1 MSKKKMIMIGIG
13 ILILFILNVIII
25 VKNIYVPDNYM
36 SSLTTEDQK
45 EVVKDILSNV
55 SFSKEIKNE
64 IPAKKV
70 YNEFTSL
77 NNYEYPKKIYQYM
90 EIANQKLEKQ
100 DSSFVKTYNENH
112 SFGEILY
119 EFCGDDYEA
128 FSNAYLIGDEDNK
141 EFPKESVQ
149 STYIC
154 LLNKIS
160 DEKYD
165 SVSEE
170 LNTLLEKY
178 KFTES
183 YNYKLANL
191 YHDIEILNSETNLED
206 TEVLDNIYDSGV
218 YTILTMKLFTEDRYK
233 MIEDKNS
240 PALYASTVINVKDVS
255 TKEVYPT
262 NKNYK
267 NLYEKMYKF
276 YTNGLEDSSYKID
289 ITKITFTVDDEEF
302 YAYLATL
309 PGHVCKF
316 YKIDAVEKKEYKS
329 LYNANIEISNSQS
342 ENTDEIDTT
351 QDEVIR
357 VPKIYTEE
365 SEDTE

>member
-77 NNYEYPKKIYQYM
+77 NNYEYQKKIYQYM

-141 EFPKESVQ
+141 EFPGSIWPSKMR
-149 STYIC
+149 C
-154 LLNKIS
+154 LIS
-160 DEKYD
+160 
-165 SVSEE
+165 
-170 LNTLLEKY
+170 L
-178 KFTES
+178 
-183 YNYKLANL
+183 
-191 YHDIEILNSETNLED
+191 
-206 TEVLDNIYDSGV
+206 
-218 YTILTMKLFTEDRYK
+218 
-233 MIEDKNS
+233 
-240 PALYASTVINVKDVS
+240 
-255 TKEVYPT
+255 
-262 NKNYK
+262 
-267 NLYEKMYKF
+267 
-276 YTNGLEDSSYKID
+276 YTNVNFVSCGFISYLLCLDYIM
-289 ITKITFTVDDEEF
+289 
-302 YAYLATL
+302 
-309 PGHVCKF
+309 KF
-316 YKIDAVEKKEYKS
+316 PHLSA
-329 LYNANIEISNSQS
+329 
-342 ENTDEIDTT
+342 
-351 QDEVIR
+351 
-357 VPKIYTEE
+357 
-365 SEDTE
+365 

>member
-1 MSKKKMIMIGIG
+1 MSKKKITIICIGIA
-13 ILILFILNVIII
+13 ILFIINIFFIIKI
-25 VKNIYVPDNYM
+25 IYKPNNYLSELKTNDEKTM
-36 SSLTTEDQK
+36 VQT
-45 EVVKDILSNV
+45 ILDNV
-55 SFSKEIKNE
+55 SFRNE
-64 IPAKKV
+64 IQSNISAKKL
-70 YNEFTSL
+70 YNEFMDL
-77 NNYEYPKKIYQYM
+77 NNNTYKNTLFKFMNNTDSLLKINNSSFMEKYEEYKSFH
-90 EIANQKLEKQ
+90 AVLEKYGG
-100 DSSFVKTYNENH
+100 SKYLS
-112 SFGEILY
+112 
-119 EFCGDDYEA
+119 

-149 STYIC
+149 STYIR
-154 LLNKIS
+154 LLNKIA

-178 KFTES
+178 KFTEP

-240 PALYASTVINVKDVS
+240 PALYASTVINIKDIS
-255 TKEVYPT
+255 SIEVYPT

-267 NLYEKMYKF
+267 DLYEKMYKF

-289 ITKITFTVDDEEF
+289 ITKVTFTVDNEEF

-309 PGHVCKF
+309 FGHVCKF

-329 LYNANIEISNSQS
+329 LYDANIEISNSQL
-342 ENTDEIDTT
+342 ENTDGTDTT